1 MDADVRRSI
10 DAYLDAVEAALL
22 KAGAARA
29 QRQAIVRD
37 LETQLA
43 DMLSERCAGREPTDA
58 DVAALLAGMDAPDA
72 YAQNP
77 VRIPPVFVRGTP
89 RRLPAEVL
97 WGMLLMPI
105 GWIGLLIVV
114 AACNQLRNHSDDL
127 LLLLIAAAP
136 VILMIAMTSV
146 LGWSAWRRIGRE
158 RSRLWGRPF
167 ALIEMLSFP
176 LLVLAASPLLF
187 FAGLFM
193 TIVLIA
199 MHRLYHLPEVL
210 RRTLPAS

>member
-1 MDADVRRSI
+1 MDADVRRSL
-10 DAYLDAVEAALL
+10 DGYLDAVEAALL

-43 DMLSERCAGREPTDA
+43 DMLSERCPGREPTAA

-72 YAQNP
+72 YAQSP
-77 VRIPPVFVRGTP
+77 IRIPPVFVRGTP
-89 RRLPAEVL
+89 QRLPAEVL

-114 AACNQLRNHSDDL
+114 VACKELRHRSDDL

-136 VILMIAMTSV
+136 VILMIALTSV

-158 RSRLWGRPF
+158 RSRFWGRPF
-167 ALIEMLSFP
+167 AILEMLSFP
-176 LLVLAASPLLF
+176 LLVLAASPLLC

-193 TIVLIA
+193 TIVVLV
-199 MHRLYHLPEVL
+199 MHRLYHLPDTL
-210 RRTLPAS
+210 RRTLATP